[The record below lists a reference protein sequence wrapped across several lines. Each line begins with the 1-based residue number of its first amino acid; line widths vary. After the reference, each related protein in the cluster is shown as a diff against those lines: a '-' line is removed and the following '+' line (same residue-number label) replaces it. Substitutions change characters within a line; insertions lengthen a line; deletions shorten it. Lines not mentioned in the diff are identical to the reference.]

1 MVKILLLLGDVCP
14 SITVGIVPLFA
25 MPLLILY
32 VCCHRRYMTVLFYL
46 NNVEGGGETAFPV
59 ANNDTLDLS
68 VSTTI
73 DRF

>member
-1 MVKILLLLGDVCP
+1 
-14 SITVGIVPLFA
+14 
-25 MPLLILY
+25 
-32 VCCHRRYMTVLFYL
+32 MTVLFYL

-73 DRF
+73 DRFWSKYQIPTFNHIK